1 MKLGMISPSHDAA
14 GIQRIKALGL
24 DYAEFDVNADDIS
37 YLNRA
42 EIRKALSETGVKLGA
57 VGRWGRDRITADGSI
72 CAKEQKDEFDLID
85 MCAELGCPVYIT
97 GCNYVDSL
105 SYYENCSFAIA
116 YFEKL
121 IAYGKEKNI
130 KIATYNC
137 RWNNFVCNAEA
148 YKIIHGYLK
157 DLYIKYDTS
166 HCINAGGDY
175 LQETRDWGK
184 RFIHVHLKG
193 AVKIE
198 GKVYDNP
205 PAGMDQTDW
214 TSFMGILYGLG
225 YDGGLSIEPESAYW
239 HGELS
244 DRGVD
249 YTIRYFR
256 NMMI

>member
-1 MKLGMISPSHDAA
+1 MTLGMISWIREEDF
-14 GIQRIKALGL
+14 QRVKAKGL
-24 DYAEFDVNADDIS
+24 SFVELDVNDRVKEFLD
-37 YLNRA
+37 
-42 EIRKALSETGVKLGA
+42 ALEQTKEYSKKYDLPVA
-57 VGRWGRDRITADGSI
+57 AIGRWGSARI
-72 CAKEQKDEFDLID
+72 DENGIREEELAIEYSLID
-85 MCAELGCPVYIT
+85 
-97 GCNYVDSL
+97 
-105 SYYENCSFAIA
+105 A

>member
-1 MKLGMISPSHDAA
+1 M
-14 GIQRIKALGL
+14 
-24 DYAEFDVNADDIS
+24 
-37 YLNRA
+37 
-42 EIRKALSETGVKLGA
+42 RKH
-57 VGRWGRDRITADGSI
+57 
-72 CAKEQKDEFDLID
+72 
-85 MCAELGCPVYIT
+85 
-97 GCNYVDSL
+97 
-105 SYYENCSFAIA
+105 
-116 YFEKL
+116 
-121 IAYGKEKNI
+121 
-130 KIATYNC
+130 
-137 RWNNFVCNAEA
+137 
-148 YKIIHGYLK
+148 KIIHGYLK